1 LQQDLG
7 VAVTS
12 LGLRCKDVV
21 NGDVIVKSV
30 NFVEDIAEAQVA
42 RVEGAKGTLSLCLKS
57 FVTG

>member
-12 LGLRCKDVV
+12 LGLRRKDVV
-21 NGDVIVKSV
+21 NGDVI
-30 NFVEDIAEAQVA
+30 NFVEDIAEVQVA